1 MNASIAS
8 NDDDGIRKIAALDF
22 VPAKDVYARALE
34 RREDGIGF
42 VRMKDRSNAH
52 GNYEL

>member
-1 MNASIAS
+1 MNASVTT
-8 NDDDGIRKIAALDF
+8 DDDDRIGKIAALDF
-22 VPAKDVYARALE
+22 VSAKDVDARTLE

-42 VRMKDRSNAH
+42 VVMKDRGDAH